1 MPSLGRRTLITST
14 LFKKLNLDYEK
25 EKEFLDGLIKDF
37 VSLLGKFEE
46 CKKEESVDP
55 QVAAEKEKFES
66 DFVALNCEIQQI
78 RSDNETLL
86 DELRI
91 RDEHIKKIDK
101 DIQEKASLI
110 RILEDSINDMSKK
123 K

>member
-1 MPSLGRRTLITST
+1 MIILMYNN
-14 LFKKLNLDYEK
+14 KLNLDYEK

-37 VSLLGKFEE
+37 VGLLGRFEE
-46 CKKEESVDP
+46 CKKEEAVDP

-110 RILEDSINDMSKK
+110 RILEDSINDMQRKENK
-123 K
+123 